1 MQIQRD
7 DPSTW
12 LYKPTIIAHDV
23 GRSRDRSTAV
33 VGGLCP
39 LVGPLIGM
47 ERFIELPLKFYGT
60 DRVEA
65 LAAIDR
71 EYNSTALIVADLS
84 NDASYGEIFAKR
96 FGPRAIGLNIG
107 RSGDGMTWERRSFS
121 GGSIPVY
128 NVGRTFLL
136 EHFHNRLV
144 SREIR
149 FVHGP
154 EAQQAYQ
161 QLANLNLELR
171 ETGKTYTCPPGQHD
185 DLGISCAMLAF
196 IARHP
201 HLAHYVRTLEQLFA
215 PPVRPRLTARQAWPG
230 ST

>member
-1 MQIQRD
+1 
-7 DPSTW
+7 
-12 LYKPTIIAHDV
+12 
-23 GRSRDRSTAV
+23 
-33 VGGLCP
+33 
-39 LVGPLIGM
+39 M
-47 ERFIELPLKFYGT
+47 ERFIELPQNLFGT

-71 EYNSTALIVADLS
+71 EYNSNALIVADLS

-121 GGSIPVY
+121 GGSILVC

-161 QLANLNLELR
+161 QLANLTLELR
-171 ETGKTYTCPPGQHD
+171 ETGKVYTCPAGQHN
-185 DLGISCAMLAF
+185 DLGISCAMLALM
-196 IARHP
+196 ARHP
-201 HLAHYVRTLEQLFA
+201 HLPHFVRKLEQLFA
-215 PPVRPRLTARQAWPG
+215 PPVRPRLTSREAWLG

>member
-1 MQIQRD
+1 MKIHRD

-39 LVGPLIGM
+39 HVGPLIGM
-47 ERFIELPLKFYGT
+47 EKFIELPQKLFGT

-71 EYNSTALIVADLS
+71 QYNSTALVVADLS

-107 RSGDGMTWERRSFS
+107 RSGDGMAWDLRQFS
-121 GGSIPVY
+121 GGKITVY

-136 EHFHNRLV
+136 EHFHNLLV

-149 FVHGP
+149 FVDGP
-154 EAQQAYQ
+154 DAKRAYQ
-161 QLANLNLELR
+161 QLLNLDLELR
-171 ETGKTYTCPPGQHD
+171 QTGKIYMCPPGQHD
-185 DLGISCAMLAF
+185 DLGISCAILAF

-201 HLAHYVRTLEQLFA
+201 HLPHHVRELERLLM
-215 PPVRPRLTARQAWPG
+215 PPTPPRMTAAQAWAG